1 MAKNDYH
8 ITGDTAVVDTE
19 PEFLPHPHQVTQTID
34 FDAFFSRD
42 VSTSGS
48 YDVKSLTKGAFG
60 KLLSA
65 LPVPTLLVDA
75 YHTIRF
81 ANDATG
87 KLGDA
92 VADVVGVPF
101 ASLFNGPSEMQSAIA
116 NLEQVFSDRKT
127 RVFEASV
134 RLGRQKLWCRI
145 HMRAMR
151 FRNDRSILV
160 LVEDLTVEKK
170 QLLLSEKYRQLVQV
184 FPIGIAEFAL
194 DTPVS
199 LGDSTEQILTAISE
213 AKLVDGNHEF
223 ARICGDKSI
232 EGVQGAAFKELFPFH
247 PNHQMLY
254 YLWAKHG
261 FPIRAFET
269 RETQPDKRSR
279 FYENTLVGNVKNE
292 SLLGFWGMRRDIT
305 VRKES
310 EELLRAAR
318 DKLEERVKERTAEL
332 MEANRKLTSEIH
344 ERERAER
351 ELETLVEEL
360 KEALAKV
367 KTLSGL
373 LPICANCKKIRDD
386 QGYWIQ
392 VEVFV
397 REHSDADFTHGLCP
411 DCVAALY
418 PEFTGP
424 R

>member
-1 MAKNDYH
+1 MASNDFH

-19 PEFLPHPHQVTQTID
+19 PEFLQHPHQVTQTID

-42 VSTSGS
+42 ISTSGS
-48 YDVKSLTKGAFG
+48 YDVKALTKGAFG

-65 LPVPTLLVDA
+65 LPVPTLLVDP
-75 YHTIRF
+75 YQTIRF
-81 ANDATG
+81 ANDATS
-87 KLGDA
+87 KLA
-92 VADVVGVPF
+92 ESMPDVIGAPF
-101 ASLFNGPSEMQSAIA
+101 VSLFDGPSEMQTAIA
-116 NLEQVFSDRKT
+116 NLEQVFTDRKT
-127 RVFEASV
+127 RAFEASV

-151 FRNDRSILV
+151 FRKDRSVLV

-170 QLLLSEKYRQLVQV
+170 QLLISEKYRQLVQV

-194 DTPVS
+194 DVPVS
-199 LGDSTEQILTAISE
+199 LSDSTETILASVSQ

-223 ARICGDKSI
+223 ARICGNKTI
-232 EGVQGAAFKELFPFH
+232 EGVQGVAFKKLFPFH

-269 RETQPDKRSR
+269 KETQGDNRTR
-279 FYENTLVGNVKNE
+279 FYENTLVGNVKHDA
-292 SLLGFWGMRRDIT
+292 LLGFWGMRRDIT

-310 EELLRAAR
+310 EELLREAR

-332 MEANRKLTSEIH
+332 IEANRKLTSEIH

-411 DCVAALY
+411 DCLATLY
-418 PEFTGP
+418 PEFSGP